1 MLHYILHI
9 LQVILDWSEVWA
21 LLIPAAISVYRKQPV
36 IHRPV
41 VFYIWIA
48 LLINSC
54 IDIVWKFRT
63 LLPLSFSSNNWLY
76 NLHSVV
82 TFFLFSSFF
91 IGLEQPF
98 LVRIKKIVLIAFIV
112 FLVINFMFYENFFD
126 YWRLSSRLL
135 SVEAILLLFYSLSY
149 FLFKVHENVNVNIF
163 TSDFWIATG
172 LGLYVAVNFFIFLL
186 YNELTV
192 HMINFAI
199 NLWNVHNISYIFFNF
214 FIAKGFYDSGRH

>member
-1 MLHYILHI
+1 MLHQLLHM

-21 LLIPAAISVYRKQPV
+21 LFIPIAVLLYKKQPA
-36 IHRPV
+36 IHQPV

-48 LLINSC
+48 LGINII
-54 IDIVWKFRT
+54 IDIVWKFRIV
-63 LLPLSFSSNNWLY
+63 LPVSFSSNNWLY

-91 IGLEQPF
+91 IGLKQQVIVK
-98 LVRIKKIVLIAFIV
+98 LKKTIQIAFIV
-112 FLVINFMFYENFFD
+112 FLLVNFIFYENFFD

-186 YNELTV
+186 YNEFTI

-199 NLWNVHNISYIFFNF
+199 NLWNVHNISYIFFNL
-214 FIAKGFYDSGRH
+214 FIAKGFYASGKH

>member
-1 MLHYILHI
+1 MLHQLLDM

-21 LLIPAAISVYRKQPV
+21 LFIPAAVLLYKKQPA
-36 IHRPV
+36 IHQPV

-48 LLINSC
+48 LGINII
-54 IDIVWKFRT
+54 IDIVWKFRIV
-63 LLPLSFSSNNWLY
+63 LPVNLSSNNWLY

-91 IGLEQPF
+91 IGLKQPF
-98 LVRIKKIVLIAFIV
+98 IVKIKKIIQITFIV
-112 FLVINFMFYENFFD
+112 FLLVNFMFHENFFD

-186 YNELTV
+186 YNELTI

-199 NLWNVHNISYIFFNF
+199 NLWNVHNISYIIFNL
-214 FIAKGFYDSGRH
+214 FIAKGFYASGKH

>member
-1 MLHYILHI
+1 MLHI

-21 LLIPAAISVYRKQPV
+21 LLIPAAVLLYKKQPA
-36 IHRPV
+36 IHQPV

-48 LLINSC
+48 LGINII
-54 IDIVWKFRT
+54 IDFIWKFKN
-63 LLPLSFSSNNWLY
+63 LLPVNLSSNNWLY

-91 IGLEQPF
+91 IGLKKP
-98 LVRIKKIVLIAFIV
+98 VIVKMKKIPQIAFIV
-112 FLVINFMFYENFFD
+112 FLLVNFMFYENFFD

-135 SVEAILLLFYSLSY
+135 SVEAILLLFYSLGY
-149 FLFKVHENVNVNIF
+149 FLIKVHENVNVNIF

-186 YNELTV
+186 YNELTI

-199 NLWNVHNISYIFFNF
+199 NLWNVHNISYIVFNL
-214 FIAKGFYDSGRH
+214 FIAKGFYESGKH